1 MKKTIMTLATVSVV
15 GLSSALFTQPIHAE
29 TLDQLH
35 SKQSEIQNERSSV
48 KSNLSKSEAK
58 ITKVLMDLEK
68 LQNEISKT
76 EAALQKNSDKIGET
90 KQSIKSTK
98 NKIDE
103 LQKSIDK
110 RFEILKER
118 ASSYQ
123 KSGGNIGYLDVL
135 LGSKSFSDFIGRVSA
150 VSKITESDQDLM
162 KQIEKDKKQVE
173 KKLGDLK
180 DMQAEL
186 KGIQQTILSQKKE
199 NESKKVTLKDKK
211 AELEQKKDELKIKDS
226 KLASLEA
233 DVKESIAEATAPAP
247 EVQVAS
253 TTAEKNDADTADSPA
268 ASEPAETKTTASTS
282 KAKATTSKT
291 TTSTKQT
298 NAPKT
303 VAKAASNPA
312 PAAHGGSAISAGYSV
327 VGTPYVW
334 GGKSPGGFD
343 CSGFVSW
350 AYGQAG
356 VSLPSSTSAMSG
368 VGTKVSYS
376 NIKPGDLVFFNTYKH
391 DGHVGIYVG
400 GGNFI
405 GAQDSGV
412 GVASMNNS
420 YWKSVFSGHV
430 RRVN

>member
-1 MKKTIMTLATVSVV
+1 MQVRQGGSGEKRLKKTIMTLATVSVV
-15 GLSSALFTQPIHAE
+15 GLSSAFFTQPIHAE

-35 SKQSEIQNERSSV
+35 NKQSELQNERTSV
-48 KSNLSKSEAK
+48 KANLSKSEAK
-58 ITKVLMDLEK
+58 ITEVLMELEK

-76 EAALQKNSDKIGET
+76 EAALDKNADKINET
-90 KQSIKSTK
+90 KQSIKSTQ
-98 NKIDE
+98 NKINK
-103 LQKSIDK
+103 LQKSIDE

-135 LGSKSFSDFIGRVSA
+135 LGSKSFNDFIGRVSA

-162 KQIEKDKKQVE
+162 KQIENDKKQVE
-173 KKLGDLK
+173 KKLDKLE
-180 DMQAEL
+180 DMKAEL
-186 KGIQQTILSQKKE
+186 KGIQQTILSQKKD
-199 NESKKVTLKDKK
+199 NESKKIALKDKK
-211 AELEQKKDELKIKDS
+211 AELDQKKDELKIKDS

-233 DVKESIAEATAPAP
+233 DVKDRIADATAPAP
-247 EVQVAS
+247 EVEVAS
-253 TTAEKNDADTADSPA
+253 TTTEKNDAKSTDTPVA
-268 ASEPAETKTTASTS
+268 TASTLPKS
-282 KAKATTSKT
+282 KAKSATPSKT
-291 TTSTKQT
+291 SNKTT
-298 NAPKT
+298 
-303 VAKAASNPA
+303 SNPA
-312 PAAHGGSAISAGYSV
+312 PSANGGSAISAGYSV
-327 VGTPYVW
+327 IGTPYVW

-376 NIKPGDLVFFNTYKH
+376 NIKAGDLVFFNTYKH

-400 GGNFI
+400 GGKFI

-420 YWKSVFSGHV
+420 YWKSHFSGHV